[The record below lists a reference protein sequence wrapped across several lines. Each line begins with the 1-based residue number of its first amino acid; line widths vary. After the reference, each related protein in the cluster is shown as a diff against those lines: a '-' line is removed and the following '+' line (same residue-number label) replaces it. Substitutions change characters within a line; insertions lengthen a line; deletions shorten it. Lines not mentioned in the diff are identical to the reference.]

1 MRWRNSI
8 WTTKKNGSQPHRK
21 MSVPFIVMSAPNGA
35 RRGKDDHQSLPIT
48 PAELADCAEKIAD
61 AGASIIHLHVRDE
74 QGGHSLDADRYR
86 AASSAV
92 RDRVGDHLI
101 IQVTTEACG
110 MYSAEQQ
117 MAMVRDLKPEAV
129 SLALKEL
136 CPDAE
141 SESTAAEFFA
151 WLKTEDVM
159 PQYILF
165 SPDEAIR
172 FTDLRNRGVIP
183 DDWPFVLLVLGRY
196 SDSLTGDPDLLAS
209 YVEGLQQDVTWM
221 VCCFGQTENIAV
233 AEAARLN
240 GHARVGFENNLLLP
254 DGTTAPDNAALVTLA
269 VNSSS
274 DAGRHVAS
282 VDDVQQML
290 A

>member
-1 MRWRNSI
+1 MRWLSSI

-21 MSVPFIVMSAPNGA
+21 MTVPFIVMSAPNGA

-48 PAELADCAEKIAD
+48 PDELAACAESVAD

-74 QGGHSLDADRYR
+74 QGGHSIDADRYR
-86 AASSAV
+86 AAISAV
-92 RDRVGDHLI
+92 RDRIGDRLI

-110 MYSAEQQ
+110 LYSAEQQ
-117 MAMVRDLKPEAV
+117 MASVRELKPEAV

-141 SESTAAEFFA
+141 SEPVAAEFFA
-151 WLKTEDVM
+151 WLKTENVM

-165 SPDEAIR
+165 NPDEAIR

-183 DDWPFVLLVLGRY
+183 ADWPFVLFVLGRY
-196 SDSLTGDPDLLAS
+196 SDSLTGDPDLIGRF
-209 YVEGLQQDVTWM
+209 VEGLQQDVTWM

-240 GHARVGFENNLLLP
+240 GHTRVGFENNLKLP
-254 DGTTAPDNAALVTLA
+254 DGTTAPDNAALVRLA
-269 VNSSS
+269 TKIGG
-274 DAGRHVAS
+274 DADRHIAS
-282 VDDVQQML
+282 ADDVRQML

>member
-1 MRWRNSI
+1 M
-8 WTTKKNGSQPHRK
+8 T
-21 MSVPFIVMSAPNGA
+21 MPFIVMSAPNGA
-35 RRGKDDHQSLPIT
+35 RCGKDDHQSLPIT
-48 PAELADCAEKIAD
+48 PAELANCAENIAD

-74 QGGHSLDADRYR
+74 QGGHSLDPDRYR
-86 AASSAV
+86 AAITAI
-92 RDRVGDHLI
+92 RDRVGDRMI

-110 MYSAEQQ
+110 LYSAEQQ
-117 MAMVRDLKPEAV
+117 MATVRELKPEAV

-165 SPDEAIR
+165 SPDEVTR
-172 FTDLRNRGVIP
+172 FSELRNRGVIP

-196 SDSLTGDPDLLAS
+196 TDSLTGDPDLIGRF
-209 YVEGLQQDVTWM
+209 VDGLQQDVTWM

-240 GHARVGFENNLLLP
+240 GHARVGLENNLKLP

-282 VDDVQQML
+282 VDDVRQML
-290 A
+290 F

>member
-1 MRWRNSI
+1 
-8 WTTKKNGSQPHRK
+8 

-48 PAELADCAEKIAD
+48 PAELADCAENISD
-61 AGASIIHLHVRDE
+61 AGASIMHLHVRDE
-74 QGGHSLDADRYR
+74 QGGHSLDPDRYR

-92 RDRVGDHLI
+92 RDRVGDRLI
-101 IQVTTEACG
+101 IQITTEACG
-110 MYSAEQQ
+110 LYSAEQQ
-117 MAMVRDLKPEAV
+117 MAMVRELKPEAV
-129 SLALKEL
+129 SLALEEL

-141 SESTAAEFFA
+141 SEPAAAEFFA
-151 WLKTEDVM
+151 WLKSEEVM

-165 SPDEAIR
+165 SPDEATR

-196 SDSLTGDPDLLAS
+196 SDSLTGDPGLIGRF
-209 YVEGLQQDVTWM
+209 VEGLQQDVTWM

-240 GHARVGFENNLLLP
+240 GHARVGFENNLKLP

-274 DAGRHVAS
+274 NAGRHVAS
-282 VDDVQQML
+282 VDDVRQML
-290 A
+290 L

>member
-1 MRWRNSI
+1 
-8 WTTKKNGSQPHRK
+8 

-48 PAELADCAEKIAD
+48 PAELADCAENISD
-61 AGASIIHLHVRDE
+61 AGASIMHLHVRDE
-74 QGGHSLDADRYR
+74 QGGHSLDPDRYR
-86 AASSAV
+86 AASNAV
-92 RDRVGDHLI
+92 RDRVGDRLI
-101 IQVTTEACG
+101 IQITTEACG
-110 MYSAEQQ
+110 LYTAEQQ
-117 MAMVRDLKPEAV
+117 MAMVRELKPEAV

-136 CPDAE
+136 CPDAG

-151 WLKTEDVM
+151 WLKSEDVM

-165 SPDEAIR
+165 NPDEVTR

-196 SDSLTGDPDLLAS
+196 TDSLTGDPDS
-209 YVEGLQQDVTWM
+209 IGRFVEGLQQDVTWM

-240 GHARVGFENNLLLP
+240 GHARVGFENNLKLP
-254 DGTTAPDNAALVTLA
+254 DGTTAPDNGALVKLA
-269 VNSSS
+269 VRAGK
-274 DAGRHVAS
+274 DAGRHVADA
-282 VDDVQQML
+282 DDVRQML

>member
-1 MRWRNSI
+1 M
-8 WTTKKNGSQPHRK
+8 TA
-21 MSVPFIVMSAPNGA
+21 PFIVMSAPNGA

-48 PAELADCAEKIAD
+48 PDEIATCAESVAD

-74 QGGHSLDADRYR
+74 RGGHSIDPDRYR
-86 AASSAV
+86 AATSAV
-92 RDRVGDHLI
+92 RDRVGDRLI

-110 MYSAEQQ
+110 LYSAEQQ
-117 MAMVRDLKPEAV
+117 MASVRELKPEAV

-151 WLKTEDVM
+151 WLQTESVM

-165 SPDEAIR
+165 SAEEVTR
-172 FTDLRNRGVIP
+172 FEELRRHGVIP
-183 DDWPFVLLVLGRY
+183 DGRPFVLLVLGRY
-196 SDSLTGDPDLLAS
+196 SDSLTGDPDQLVR
-209 YVEGLQQDVTWM
+209 YVEGLQRDVTWM
-221 VCCFGQTENIAV
+221 VCCFGQTENKAV

-240 GHARVGFENNLLLP
+240 GHARVGFENNLALP

-269 VNSSS
+269 AKCGG
-274 DAGRHVAS
+274 DAGRHIAS
-282 VDDVQQML
+282 ADDVRQML
-290 A
+290 F

>member
-8 WTTKKNGSQPHRK
+8 WPTKKNGSQPHRK

-48 PAELADCAEKIAD
+48 PAELADCAENIAD

-74 QGGHSLDADRYR
+74 QGGHSLDPDRYR

-110 MYSAEQQ
+110 LYSAGQQ
-117 MAMVRDLKPEAV
+117 MAMVRELKPEAV

-165 SPDEAIR
+165 SPDEVMR
-172 FTDLRNRGVIP
+172 FSELRNRGVIP

-196 SDSLTGDPDLLAS
+196 TDSLTGDPDLIGRF
-209 YVEGLQQDVTWM
+209 VEGLQQDVTWM

-240 GHARVGFENNLLLP
+240 GHARVGFENNLVLP
-254 DGTTAPDNAALVTLA
+254 DGTMAPDNGALVKLA
-269 VNSSS
+269 VKAGK

-282 VDDVQQML
+282 VDDVRQML
-290 A
+290 F

>member
-1 MRWRNSI
+1 
-8 WTTKKNGSQPHRK
+8 

-48 PAELADCAEKIAD
+48 PEELADCAESIAD
-61 AGASIIHLHVRDE
+61 AGTSIIHLHVRDE
-74 QGGHSLDADRYR
+74 RGGHSLDPDRYR
-86 AASSAV
+86 AASSAI
-92 RDRVGDHLI
+92 RDRVGDRLI

-110 MYSAEQQ
+110 LYSAEQQ
-117 MAMVRDLKPEAV
+117 MATVRELKPEAV
-129 SLALKEL
+129 SVALKEL

-141 SESTAAEFFA
+141 TESTAAEFFA

-172 FTDLRNRGVIP
+172 FTDLRDRGVIP

-196 SDSLTGDPDLLAS
+196 SDSLTGDPDLVAR
-209 YVEGLQQDVTWM
+209 YVENMQRDVTWM
-221 VCCFGQTENIAV
+221 VCCFGQTENIAI

-240 GHARVGFENNLLLP
+240 GHARVGFENNLVLP
-254 DGTTAPDNAALVTLA
+254 DGTMAPDNGALVKLA
-269 VNSSS
+269 VKAGK

-282 VDDVQQML
+282 VDDVRQML
-290 A
+290 L